1 MSSIAIRGWGGG
13 VGKNQVSEERKGI
26 GEGSRV
32 ALEASNTFFLSLYK
46 IYKPKYKSL
55 TLNEHECFTKN
66 KINKNY
72 A

>member
-1 MSSIAIRGWGGG
+1 MSSTAILR
-13 VGKNQVSEERKGI
+13 VVERTKWVKREKGI

-32 ALEASNTFFLSLYK
+32 ALEPSNNLFLSLYK

-55 TLNEHECFTKN
+55 TLNEHVFFTKN